1 MYELVK
7 PINSSYDIAVKV
19 SLKKCLKMLVVD
31 DTDSAQICS
40 DFLKEKSISLD
51 VLVLS
56 NVPDR
61 QFSNGIGNKIQSF
74 KGASLIYD
82 VIEVPR
88 SEQALE
94 RAVRYFTG
102 DKVFVK
108 EFK

>member
-61 QFSNGIGNKIQSF
+61 QFSNGISNKIQSF